1 MDFHYTPEQEAFRQ
15 EVRRWLEANLI
26 PDLCVEDAM
35 DERVP
40 PDRETCERRIAWHKQ
55 LYAAGWVG
63 LSWPKE
69 YGGRGASLMEQII
82 YNEEYGRARAP
93 ILPGYIGLSLA
104 GPTIGTRGL
113 DPQTV
118 RLRTRGADCPVCH

>member
-1 MDFHYTPEQEAFRQ
+1 MNFHYTPEQEAFRQ
-15 EVRRWLEANLI
+15 KVRDWLAANLT
-26 PDLCVEDAM
+26 PDLRVEDAM

-40 PDRETCERRIAWHKQ
+40 PDRETFERRLAWHKK

-69 YGGRGASLMEQII
+69 YGGHGASLMEQII

-104 GPTIGTRGL
+104 GPTIA
-113 DPQTV
+113 QW
-118 RLRTRGADCPVCH
+118 RTTEQKARFLPRIL